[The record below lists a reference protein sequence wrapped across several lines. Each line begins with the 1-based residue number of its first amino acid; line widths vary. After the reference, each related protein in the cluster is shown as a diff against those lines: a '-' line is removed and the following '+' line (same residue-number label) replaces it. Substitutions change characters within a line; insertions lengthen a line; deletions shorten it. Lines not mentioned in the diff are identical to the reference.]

1 MKLHEKIYYCR
12 KRAGLSQE
20 ELSGRVGVSRQAVS
34 KWETG
39 ESVPE
44 TGKLAAL
51 AAALGVTVDW
61 LLSEDEPE
69 QPRYDYGYGGG
80 QASGAEGEPES
91 GGRPK
96 GGSAQDWVDTLPR
109 YLRGFARRWGWLAG
123 VYIALS
129 GLPFVLIGAIAAAV
143 SNRMFSSFGNSL
155 NSFGFGSG
163 MFGSAIEVDG
173 VMIPV
178 EGSVTLSNPMAPF
191 AAALIIIGAVLIVS
205 GTVLAV
211 VLKRKS
217 AGK

>member
-80 QASGAEGEPES
+80 QAAGVEGEPES

-143 SNRMFSSFGNSL
+143 SNRMFSSLGAFDDFRSI
-155 NSFGFGSG
+155 SG
-163 MFGSAIEVDG
+163 LGGMIEVG
-173 VMIPV
+173 GITIPM

>member
-80 QASGAEGEPES
+80 QAAGVEGEPES

-143 SNRMFSSFGNSL
+143 SNRMFSSFGAFDDFRSI
-155 NSFGFGSG
+155 SG
-163 MFGSAIEVDG
+163 LGGMIEVG
-173 VMIPV
+173 GITIPM

-217 AGK
+217 AGQ

>member
-80 QASGAEGEPES
+80 QAAGVEGEPES

-143 SNRMFSSFGNSL
+143 SNRMFSSFGAFDDFRSI
-155 NSFGFGSG
+155 SG
-163 MFGSAIEVDG
+163 LGGMIEVG
-173 VMIPV
+173 GITIPM

>member
-69 QPRYDYGYGGG
+69 QRRYDYGYGGG

-143 SNRMFSSFGNSL
+143 SNRMFSSFGAFDDFRSI
-155 NSFGFGSG
+155 SG
-163 MFGSAIEVDG
+163 LGGMIEVG
-173 VMIPV
+173 GITIPM

>member
-80 QASGAEGEPES
+80 QAACAEGEPES

-143 SNRMFSSFGNSL
+143 SNRMFSSFGAFDDFRSI
-155 NSFGFGSG
+155 SG
-163 MFGSAIEVDG
+163 LGGMIEVG
-173 VMIPV
+173 GITIPM

>member
-12 KRAGLSQE
+12 KRAGLSKE

-143 SNRMFSSFGNSL
+143 SNRMFSSFGAFDDFRSI
-155 NSFGFGSG
+155 SG
-163 MFGSAIEVDG
+163 LGGMIEVG
-173 VMIPV
+173 GITIPM

>member
-1 MKLHEKIYYCR
+1 M
-12 KRAGLSQE
+12 
-20 ELSGRVGVSRQAVS
+20 
-34 KWETG
+34 
-39 ESVPE
+39 PE

-109 YLRGFARRWGWLAG
+109 YLRG
-123 VYIALS
+123 
-129 GLPFVLIGAIAAAV
+129 
-143 SNRMFSSFGNSL
+143 RMFSSFGAFDDFRSI
-155 NSFGFGSG
+155 SG
-163 MFGSAIEVDG
+163 LGGMIEVG
-173 VMIPV
+173 GITIPM

>member
-80 QASGAEGEPES
+80 QAAGAEGEPES

-143 SNRMFSSFGNSL
+143 SNRMFSSFGAFDDFRSI
-155 NSFGFGSG
+155 SG
-163 MFGSAIEVDG
+163 LGGMIEVG
-173 VMIPV
+173 GITIPM

>member
-12 KRAGLSQE
+12 KKAGLSQE

-80 QASGAEGEPES
+80 QAAGVEGEPES

-143 SNRMFSSFGNSL
+143 SNRMFSSLGAFDDFRSI
-155 NSFGFGSG
+155 SG
-163 MFGSAIEVDG
+163 LGGMIEVG
-173 VMIPV
+173 GITIPM

>member
-80 QASGAEGEPES
+80 QAAGVEGEPEA

-143 SNRMFSSFGNSL
+143 SNRMFSSFGAFDDFRSI
-155 NSFGFGSG
+155 SG
-163 MFGSAIEVDG
+163 LGGMIEVG
-173 VMIPV
+173 GITIPM

-217 AGK
+217 GMP

>member
-80 QASGAEGEPES
+80 QAAGVEGEPES

-143 SNRMFSSFGNSL
+143 SNRMFSSFGAFDDFRSI
-155 NSFGFGSG
+155 SG
-163 MFGSAIEVDG
+163 LGGMIEVG
-173 VMIPV
+173 GITIPM

-205 GTVLAV
+205 GAVLAV

>member
-1 MKLHEKIYYCR
+1 M
-12 KRAGLSQE
+12 
-20 ELSGRVGVSRQAVS
+20 
-34 KWETG
+34 
-39 ESVPE
+39 PE

-80 QASGAEGEPES
+80 QAAGVEGEPES

-143 SNRMFSSFGNSL
+143 SNRMFSSLGAFDDFRSI
-155 NSFGFGSG
+155 SG
-163 MFGSAIEVDG
+163 LGGMIEVG
-173 VMIPV
+173 GITIPM

>member
-1 MKLHEKIYYCR
+1 MSLGNSIFQAR
-12 KRAGLSQE
+12 KKCGLSQE
-20 ELSGRVGVSRQAVS
+20 AVAEKLGVSRQTVS

-80 QASGAEGEPES
+80 QAAGVEGEPES

-143 SNRMFSSFGNSL
+143 SNRMFSSFGAFDDFRSI
-155 NSFGFGSG
+155 SG
-163 MFGSAIEVDG
+163 LGGMIEVG
-173 VMIPV
+173 GITIPM

>member
-12 KRAGLSQE
+12 KKAGLSQE

-44 TGKLAAL
+44 TGKLTAL

-69 QPRYDYGYGGG
+69 RPRYDYGYGGG
-80 QASGAEGEPES
+80 QASGAEGGPES

-143 SNRMFSSFGNSL
+143 SNRMFSSFGAFDDFRSI
-155 NSFGFGSG
+155 SG
-163 MFGSAIEVDG
+163 LGGMIEVGG
-173 VMIPV
+173 VTIPM
-178 EGSVTLSNPMAPF
+178 EGSVTISNPMAPF

-217 AGK
+217 SGK

>member
-12 KRAGLSQE
+12 KKAGLSQE

-80 QASGAEGEPES
+80 QAAGAEGEPEA

-143 SNRMFSSFGNSL
+143 SNRMFSSFGAFDDFRSI
-155 NSFGFGSG
+155 SG
-163 MFGSAIEVDG
+163 LGGMIEVG
-173 VMIPV
+173 GITIPM